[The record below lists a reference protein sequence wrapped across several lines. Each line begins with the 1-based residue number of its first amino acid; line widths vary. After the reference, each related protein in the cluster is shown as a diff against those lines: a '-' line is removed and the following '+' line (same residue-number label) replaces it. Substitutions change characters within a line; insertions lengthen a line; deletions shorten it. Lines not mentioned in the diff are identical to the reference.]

1 LKRLQFSKCA
11 HDLLGDLD
19 LGTAIVFDWS
29 LWGIEV
35 VDIDRAMLEIEVNG
49 ALPVLPAV
57 NDVQR

>member
-1 LKRLQFSKCA
+1 MRLQFSKRA

-19 LGTAIVFDWS
+19 LDSAIVFSWS
-29 LWGIEV
+29 LWRIEV
-35 VDIDRAMLEIEVNG
+35 VDIDRAMFEIEVHG